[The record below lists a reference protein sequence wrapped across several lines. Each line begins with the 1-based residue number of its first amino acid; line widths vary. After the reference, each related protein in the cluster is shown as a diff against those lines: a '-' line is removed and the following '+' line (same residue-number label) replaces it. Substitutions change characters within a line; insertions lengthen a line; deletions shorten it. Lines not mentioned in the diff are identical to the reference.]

1 MHAVVAW
8 GRVGIP
14 TEGHQK
20 LVDAVKSHAE
30 KVGGHPMVFLSHTQD
45 PKKNPLSYNDKIKY
59 AQKAFGDVVK
69 KAPHKTIIDVMKGL
83 QDKGYKHVTVIAGE
97 DRVPEYDSMLKKYNG
112 RDYKFD
118 SVDVKSAGHR
128 DPDAEGV
135 EGMSASKLRAHAQ
148 SGNVEMF
155 KSGLASNVKQ
165 DAPEIMRKVRK
176 GMNVEHFDHDYN
188 LAIEQASYI
197 DCDSQLEFEYIVET
211 NYQKIKEQMKMAI
224 EEKPVWEKPN
234 PVKNSK
240 KLSVAQ
246 KARARARARSAGRP
260 YPNMV
265 DNIWA
270 AKTNEDVQV
279 NEALPAI
286 IGGAARLAR
295 LLPSILG
302 RGNQQQAQPPSA
314 EPVSTGIAPSK
325 PASIPILQGRKPK
338 ENPMAHYSRTQR
350 ELQTQQYDANTPDAR
365 LVGTVSIRKLFQ
377 RMTPGQEN
385 TPFDLGQDK
394 NVPQNDPVNL
404 KRRNAMKRFKQYHEE
419 INHDVNEELIQEEV
433 IFEEKKVTLNKPFRT
448 PGGPKKFSVYVKNDK
463 GNVVKVNFGD
473 PNLSIK
479 RDQPER
485 RKAYRARH
493 NCANPGPRWKANYWS
508 CRMWTSKPV
517 SDMV

>member
-8 GRVGIP
+8 GRMGIP

-20 LVDAVKSHAE
+20 LVDAVQSHAK

-45 PKKNPLSYNDKIKY
+45 PKKNPLAYEDKIKY

-69 KAPHKTIIDVMKGL
+69 KAPHKTIIDAMKGL
-83 QDKGYKHVTVIAGE
+83 QDKGYKKVTVIAGE
-97 DRVPEYDSMLKKYNG
+97 DRVPEFHSMLNKYNG
-112 RDYKFD
+112 RDYTFD
-118 SVDVKSAGHR
+118 KVEVKSAGHR

-135 EGMSASKLRAHAQ
+135 EGMSASKLRSHAQ
-148 SGNVEMF
+148 SGDVEKF
-155 KSGLASNVKQ
+155 KSGLATNVKS

-176 GMNVEHFDHDYN
+176 GMNVESVNNNYIKA
-188 LAIEQASYI
+188 LEQASCV
-197 DCDSQLEFEYIVET
+197 DCDNELEFEYVVET
-211 NYQKIKEQMKMAI
+211 NYERLKQHIELTI
-224 EEKPVWEKPN
+224 EEKPVWQKPN
-234 PVKNSK
+234 PVENSK
-240 KLSVAQ
+240 KLTVAQ
-246 KARARARARSAGRP
+246 KARARARAKSAGRR

-270 AKTNEDVQV
+270 ARQANEQVQV
-279 NEALPAI
+279 NEVVPAI
-286 IGGAARLAR
+286 IGGLAR
-295 LLPSILG
+295 LLG
-302 RGNQQQAQPPSA
+302 RNSNNNQ
-314 EPVSTGIAPSK
+314 EPQEPQSTEIK
-325 PASIPILQGRKPK
+325 PAQFSATPIVRGRKPK
-338 ENPMAHYSRTQR
+338 EDPFTHYGRTQR

-385 TPFDLGQDK
+385 IPFDLGQDK
-394 NVPQNDPVNL
+394 DVSQDDPVNL

-433 IFEEKKVTLNKPFRT
+433 VFEEKKVTLNKPFRT

>member
-211 NYQKIKEQMKMAI
+211 NYQRIKEQMKMAI

-270 AKTNEDVQV
+270 AKTNE
-279 NEALPAI
+279 EAEAEAETKKI
-286 IGGAARLAR
+286 KT
-295 LLPSILG
+295 
-302 RGNQQQAQPPSA
+302 AQFSA
-314 EPVSTGIAPSK
+314 TPV
-325 PASIPILQGRKPK
+325 LQGRKPK
-338 ENPMAHYSRTQR
+338 EDPLAHYGRTQR

-365 LVGTVSIRKLFQ
+365 LVGTVSIRRLFQ

-394 NVPQNDPVNL
+394 DVPQNDPVNL

-419 INHDVNEELIQEEV
+419 INHDVNEELIQEEA